1 MAKKLTSY
9 KIIGA
14 LTIVSILSIAV
25 VGFWFAN
32 EKTAAIYKTKLDKLM
47 FDKNNKAPKFVLTLP
62 NLKEIKEEK
71 NTDISAEVVWSEIP
85 NSNINKDTEP
95 EGVLEIISHIPN
107 LNQLPNNDPTQKLR
121 HIVLSEPLTEQLDS
135 MVLPKIS
142 PEQLKPWSEYGVSV
156 ETMPTFKKVAV
167 IIKGIG
173 LDPLSL
179 DKIVKSFASEVSL
192 SLSPYTIDAGTKIIS
207 ARQFGHESYI
217 DLLLSSKDFLKSDSG
232 PMSMS
237 ITISQE
243 EALARLRKSL
253 AAGAPVGGVVIND
266 GIADEDNR
274 ELLVALLDELRK
286 RGLLMIDAT
295 HGDGIEKIQL
305 KGLARRKADIVI
317 DTNFSR
323 NNIVRMLQKAEEIA
337 YNKGQVVV
345 VIDPKP
351 VAIIETYNWIK
362 SFSPQV
368 SYEEAKNMELTK
380 PFALVPISNLVTD

>member
-1 MAKKLTSY
+1 MVKKITSY

-14 LTIVSILSIAV
+14 LAIISILSIAV
-25 VGFWFAN
+25 IGFWFAN
-32 EKTAAIYKTKLDKLM
+32 EKSAAIYKTKLDKLM

-62 NLKEIKEEK
+62 NPGEMNDGK
-71 NTDISAEVVWSEIP
+71 NTNVSAEANWTELP
-85 NSNINKDTEP
+85 KANIKKDVEP

-107 LNQLPNNDPTQKLR
+107 LNQLPNKDPTQSLR
-121 HIVLSEPLTEQLDS
+121 HIVLSDPLTEQLDS
-135 MVLPKIS
+135 MALPKIS
-142 PEQLKPWSEYGVSV
+142 PEHLKPWSEYGVSV

-167 IIKGIG
+167 IIKGAG
-173 LDPLSL
+173 LDPISL
-179 DKIVKSFASEVSL
+179 NKIAKSFDSEVSV

-207 ARQFGHESYI
+207 ARQFGHETYV

-237 ITISQE
+237 LTISKE

-253 AAGAPVGGVVIND
+253 ATGAPVGGVVIND

-274 ELLVALLDELRK
+274 ELLVVLLDELRK

-295 HGDGIEKIQL
+295 YGDGIEKIQL

-317 DTNFSR
+317 DTDFSR
-323 NNIVRMLQKAEEIA
+323 DNIVRMLQKAEEIA
-337 YNKGQVVV
+337 YNRGQVVV

-351 VAIIETYNWIK
+351 VAIIEIYNWIK

-368 SYEEAKNMELTK
+368 SYEEAKDMELSK